1 MLTESFMRQRRTE
14 EIRPGARNSIS
25 HRGFAQQIKKYRDT
39 YKGYFAGKNMK
50 IRDEYTCPLELTHD
64 ITKGKWKPIILWQLG
79 KGVMSL
85 SQLEKEI
92 KGINQKMLLEHLKE
106 LMDYG
111 MIGKHSF
118 EGYPLKVEYYLTER
132 GKKLLD
138 AITIMQSIGIDI
150 MKENNMTDFLK
161 ENGFID

>member
-1 MLTESFMRQRRTE
+1 
-14 EIRPGARNSIS
+14 
-25 HRGFAQQIKKYRDT
+25 
-39 YKGYFAGKNMK
+39 MK

-85 SQLEKEI
+85 SQLEKDI
-92 KGINQKMLLEHLKE
+92 KGISQKMLLEQLKE
-106 LMDYG
+106 LLDYG
-111 MIGKHSF
+111 MIAKRSF
-118 EGYPLKVEYYLTER
+118 EGYPLKFEYYLTER

-138 AITIMQSIGIDI
+138 AIEIMQSIGIDI
-150 MKENNMTDFLK
+150 MKENDMTDFLI